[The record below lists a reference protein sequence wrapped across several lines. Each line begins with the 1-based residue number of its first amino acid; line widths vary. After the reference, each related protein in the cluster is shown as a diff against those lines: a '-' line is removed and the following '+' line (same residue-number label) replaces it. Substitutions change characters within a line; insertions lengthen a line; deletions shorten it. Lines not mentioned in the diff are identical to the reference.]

1 MPKGEMS
8 LETYYARRAAE
19 YEKIYEKPERQ
30 ADLASLRRDIPALFK
45 GERVLEIAC
54 GTGYWT
60 PLIAA
65 QAHSVLAMD
74 YNDETLAIARAKKYP
89 KGNVRFQRAD
99 AYALPDWGERF
110 SACYAGFWWSHM
122 PLAKID
128 PFLRNLAGRLEPG
141 ARVAFMDNRYVEGSS
156 TAISRKDA
164 QGNTYQSR
172 RLADGS
178 SHEVMKNFPAAAE
191 LRARLGGF
199 GTDVTFSEYE
209 YYWLA
214 TYRIM
219 AGTTPVGGKR

>member
-1 MPKGEMS
+1 MES
-8 LETYYARRAAE
+8 YYARRAAE
-19 YEKIYEKPERQ
+19 YEKIYDKPERQ
-30 ADLASLRRDIPALFK
+30 ADLARLRNDIPALFK

-60 PLIAA
+60 PLIAR
-65 QAHSVLAMD
+65 QAKSVLAVD
-74 YNDETLAIARAKKYP
+74 YNEETLAIARTKTYP

-99 AYALPDWGERF
+99 AYALPDWPEKF

-128 PFLRNLAGRLEPG
+128 PFLRGLAERLEPG

-156 TAISRKDA
+156 TALSRKDA

-178 SHEVMKNFPAAAE
+178 
-191 LRARLGGF
+191 
-199 GTDVTFSEYE
+199 
-209 YYWLA
+209 
-214 TYRIM
+214 
-219 AGTTPVGGKR
+219 